1 MKNQIILYFCGVNPK
16 VIIVAPTNQVKEY
29 CQFRWIEQVLNL
41 NYSNYSIYLS
51 DNTLSDDFANK
62 IMSYNIK
69 VGRVNPTNKSNSQ
82 YIADSHEQCRNY
94 AIEQGADYILH
105 WEVDLFTD
113 NKFIIQDLLFH
124 NRLVVGCLY
133 HIGQGEKSYLCVTHK
148 NKRDNESSISVYIN
162 KSFSDI
168 LFVDGNLKDVFS
180 CGLGCTLIHKSVF
193 EKVKF
198 RSDFKQTYHPDSCF
212 AEDCYYLKIP
222 INVDTS
228 ILLKHENSRW
238 LMY

>member
-1 MKNQIILYFCGVNPK
+1 M
-16 VIIVAPTNQVKEY
+16 
-29 CQFRWIEQVLNL
+29 
-41 NYSNYSIYLS
+41 
-51 DNTLSDDFANK
+51 
-62 IMSYNIK
+62 
-69 VGRVNPTNKSNSQ
+69 NKS
-82 YIADSHEQCRNY
+82 
-94 AIEQGADYILH
+94 
-105 WEVDLFTD
+105 V
-113 NKFIIQDLLFH
+113 
-124 NRLVVGCLY
+124 
-133 HIGQGEKSYLCVTHK
+133 
-148 NKRDNESSISVYIN
+148 
-162 KSFSDI
+162 SDI
-168 LFVDGNLKDVFS
+168 LFVDGNVKDVFS